1 MRFGVFPALMV
12 LLASAQAWAESAP
25 SSSPTTDRG
34 VSEVTTE
41 AAAAHE
47 HFERALGLYRAGKYR
62 RAVDELQ
69 AALAA
74 DPSGKDLVYNL
85 ALVQEKLGDFTG
97 AISSLQRFQSMEKD
111 PAEVERAAQTIERLQ
126 GARAEVI
133 DSAAPRPA
141 SPPAPCPGHAPNRG
155 RFDAWV
161 MGTGGLA
168 LASLLVGT
176 VFGVRAL
183 SLDPSGQS
191 TSASTSF
198 ATLHDRA
205 ERAHTAAIIAD
216 IAFST
221 SLLAGAA
228 ATTLYFGRYADPLP
242 PAKNA
247 LFLPSPRMTAAWLEI
262 RY

>member
-1 MRFGVFPALMV
+1 
-12 LLASAQAWAESAP
+12 
-25 SSSPTTDRG
+25 
-34 VSEVTTE
+34 
-41 AAAAHE
+41 
-47 HFERALGLYRAGKYR
+47 
-62 RAVDELQ
+62 
-69 AALAA
+69 
-74 DPSGKDLVYNL
+74 
-85 ALVQEKLGDFTG
+85 
-97 AISSLQRFQSMEKD
+97 
-111 PAEVERAAQTIERLQ
+111 
-126 GARAEVI
+126 
-133 DSAAPRPA
+133 
-141 SPPAPCPGHAPNRG
+141 
-155 RFDAWV
+155 

-242 PAKNA
+242 PGKNA
-247 LFLPSPRMTAAWLEI
+247 LFLPSPRITAAWLEI

>member
-1 MRFGVFPALMV
+1 MRFGVFPAIIV
-12 LLASAQAWAESAP
+12 LLASAQAGAESAA
-25 SSSPTTDRG
+25 SSTPTTDRG
-34 VSEVTTE
+34 VTDVTTE

-85 ALVQEKLGDFTG
+85 ALVQEKLGDFSG

-126 GARAEVI
+126 GARAEVG
-133 DSAAPRPA
+133 DSSAAQPVSLPV
-141 SPPAPCPGHAPNRG
+141 PCPGRPPMRG

-242 PAKNA
+242 PGKNA
-247 LFLPSPRMTAAWLEI
+247 LFLPSPRITAAWLEI